1 MENSHIVPIHKNQ
14 IKNGTPKDQIL
25 AFLVSKGWPLE
36 IIESTF
42 DSINNEETKVSEP
55 VNISQI
61 PILKPKKSLKKR
73 IIAYLIIALT
83 ILLII
88 GGGLFAYLNYFP
100 SPEIVLARTFQNM
113 SKVTSFEYSADF
125 SVKGKVSDVNGFS
138 YDGTSNLILE
148 GGFDK
153 KDINNQKSLLNL
165 IVKTTPQGQSAME
178 VKLESRLKNKDL
190 YAAITKGPEVIDTI
204 KNQWVKFSLDEKDT
218 EIQNLENN
226 LKIATNEKKVSP
238 EQQKKLDAQLMK
250 IAKISKVYADDKIDQ
265 MDMFHYQYEISPI
278 EVANYYMLIRETNEE
293 KSLTNEEKENVKKEL
308 KDVQPVIGEIWIGK
322 KDFNLYR
329 IKSYY
334 DFSKNLDNYWTAGVD
349 VKIKN
354 YDQAIQFD
362 IPDKA
367 KTPEEIY
374 DMYNLS
380 GQTTL
385 LKELEEAKN
394 LEVDTDKD
402 GLGDIEEKYKY
413 GTNPNNPDTDGD
425 SYLDGDEVKNEYN
438 PNGEGRLIEGIC
450 GFSKCPEVYN
460 VN

>member
-1 MENSHIVPIHKNQ
+1 MENSHMYQYIKNQ

-36 IIESTF
+36 IVESTF
-42 DSINNEETKVSEP
+42 DSVNNEETKVSEP
-55 VNISQI
+55 VNISQT

-73 IIAYLIIALT
+73 IITYLIIALT

-88 GGGLFAYLNYFP
+88 TGGLFAYLNYFP

-113 SKVTSFEYSADF
+113 SKVTSFQYSADF
-125 SVKGKVSDVNGFS
+125 SVKGKVSNINEFS
-138 YDGTSNLILE
+138 YNGISNMILE
-148 GGFDK
+148 GGYDK

-178 VKLESRLKNKDL
+178 AKLESRLKNKDL
-190 YAAITKGPEVIDTI
+190 FVAITEGPEEIDTI
-204 KNQWVKFSLDEKDT
+204 KNQWVKIKLDEST
-218 EIQNLENN
+218 EVKNFENN
-226 LKIATNEKKVSP
+226 LKIATNEKKVSS
-238 EQQKKLDAQLMK
+238 EQQKKLDTQLMK
-250 IAKISKVYADDKIDQ
+250 IAKIAKVYADDKIDEI
-265 MDMFHYQYEISPI
+265 DMFHYQYEINPLEI
-278 EVANYYMLIRETNEE
+278 TNYYTLTREMSEE
-293 KSLTNEEKENVKKEL
+293 KSLTNEEKEGIKKEV
-308 KDVQPVIGEIWIGK
+308 KDVQPIIGEIWIGK

-349 VKIKN
+349 IKIKN

-362 IPDKA
+362 APDKA

-380 GQTTL
+380 TQTTL
-385 LKELEEAKN
+385 LKELNEEAKT

-402 GLGDIEEKYKY
+402 GLDDIEEKYKY
-413 GTNPNNPDTDGD
+413 GTNPNNSDTDGD
-425 SYLDGDEVKNEYN
+425 GYLDGDEVKNEYN
-438 PNGEGRLIEGIC
+438 PKGEGRLIESIC
-450 GFSKCPEVYN
+450 GFSECPEAYN